1 MEEWGGDAVMTLD
14 DAADFLKISST
25 TIYQLVRA
33 GEVPARKVG
42 REWRFLKSQL
52 VTYLKQGGDSM
63 TNSSVMTDEQGG
75 EYKIENGQE
84 YVALWLP
91 FSRAEKAEQIR
102 KAAAQG
108 TTVSAIVTTHLKE
121 IL

>member
-1 MEEWGGDAVMTLD
+1 MTLD
-14 DAADFLKISST
+14 DAADFLKVSST

-52 VTYLKQGGDSM
+52 VAYLKQGGDSM
-63 TNSSVMTDEQGG
+63 TYSSVMTDEQGG

-91 FSRAEKAEQIR
+91 FSREEKADHIR
-102 KAAAQG
+102 KAVEQG
-108 TTVSAIVTTHLKE
+108 TTVSALVATYLKE
-121 IL
+121 TL